1 MSDSYYEDEDDLTDV
16 KFSRQVVRRILKI
29 SWNHRGLLIGLIVCT
44 LLFSF
49 ADALFGFIVK
59 QVIDEGI
66 IAENPDALISYGVLY
81 AIRRIVMAINAF
93 GFIFCAGRLGRHV
106 HYDLKKE
113 AFNQIQQLSFTE
125 FDKRPVGWFMAR
137 LISDVQY
144 VAIFVTWNLHDL
156 IWTVSTVVASLIYM
170 FIIDWRLALIIL
182 AMFPFML
189 YIGFKFQKKIIAEY
203 RNVRSI
209 NSRITAN
216 YNENISGVKIVKGLV
231 REERNLNKFGNLTD
245 DMYKSSYRAV
255 KLSSIFIPLVQIIS
269 AIAFGVVLFYGG
281 SQIQAGTFTVGS
293 LQAFITY
300 ITIIIE
306 PINVLAAV
314 FAEMQHGFASAE
326 KVFSLID
333 TEPEIQDQPNS
344 VILDKISGE
353 IEYDDVSF
361 YYEEKN
367 PVLTNFSLKIKKG
380 ETIALVG
387 PTGGG
392 KTTIANLACRF
403 YEPKKGRIL
412 IDGTD
417 YRKFTQNSL
426 QSHLGVVLQTPHLFS
441 GSIMEN
447 IRYGRLEA
455 NDEEV
460 YEASRL
466 AHADEFIQN
475 LSKKYEEEVGEKGSL
490 LSQGQK
496 QLVSL
501 ARAILSK
508 PDIVIMDEATSS
520 IDSLTEELIQKG
532 MKSLLL
538 KSTGFVIAHRLST
551 IKNASRILYI
561 DKGRIVEKGTHRELL
576 LQKGRYYNLYTRQFK
591 EEREKELG
599 KEELGI

>member
-1 MSDSYYEDEDDLTDV
+1 MSDFYYEDEDDIAEV
-16 KFSRQVVRRILKI
+16 KFSGTILRRILSI
-29 SWNHRGLLIGLIVCT
+29 AWNHKRLLYGLIICT

-66 IAENPDALISYGVLY
+66 IAENPDALISYGVVY
-81 AIRRIVMAINAF
+81 AIRRIIMATNAF

-113 AFNQIQQLSFTE
+113 AFNHIQQLSFSE
-125 FDKRPVGWFMAR
+125 FDNRPVGWFMAR

-144 VAIFVTWNLHDL
+144 VATFITWNFHDL

-189 YIGFKFQKKIIAEY
+189 VIGMKFQKKIIAEY
-203 RNVRSI
+203 RQVRSI
-209 NSRITAN
+209 NSRITGY

-231 REERNLNKFGNLTD
+231 REERNLRKFGKLTD
-245 DMYKSSYRAV
+245 DMYQSSYRAV

-269 AIAFGVVLFYGG
+269 AIAFGVVLWFGG
-281 SQIQAGTFTVGS
+281 TQIQLGGTFTIGS
-293 LQAFITY
+293 LQAFVNY
-300 ITIIIE
+300 VTIIIE

-326 KVFSLID
+326 KVFDLID
-333 TEPEIQDQPNS
+333 TKPEIQDQPNS
-344 VILDKISGE
+344 VELDEISGE
-353 IEYDDVSF
+353 IFFSNVSF

-367 PVLTNFSLKIKKG
+367 PVLKNFSLKIKKG
-380 ETIALVG
+380 EIIALVG

-403 YEPKKGRIL
+403 YEPKKGKIL

-417 YRKFTQNSL
+417 YRQFTQTSL
-426 QSHLGVVLQTPHLFS
+426 QSKLGVVLQTPHLFS

-455 NDEEV
+455 TDEEV
-460 YEASRL
+460 FDASKL
-466 AHADEFIQN
+466 AHADEFIQD
-475 LSKKYEEEVGEKGSL
+475 LSKKYEEEVGEKGAL

-532 MKSLLL
+532 MKSLL
-538 KSTGFVIAHRLST
+538 KNSTGFIIAHRLST
-551 IKNASRILYI
+551 IKNANRILYI
-561 DKGRIVEKGTHRELL
+561 ENGKIVEKGTHRELL
-576 LQKGRYYNLYTRQFK
+576 LQKGKYYNLYTRQFR
-591 EEREKELG
+591 EEREKEYNIR
-599 KEELGI
+599 E